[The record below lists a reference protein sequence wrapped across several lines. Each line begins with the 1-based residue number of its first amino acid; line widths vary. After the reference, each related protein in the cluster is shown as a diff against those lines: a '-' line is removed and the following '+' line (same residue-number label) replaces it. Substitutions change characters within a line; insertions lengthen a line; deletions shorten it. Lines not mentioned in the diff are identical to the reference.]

1 MSSFVFGFYS
11 LFLVMSLSLKTPQE
25 MSKKL
30 SYLTVA
36 AVLAFPFFIA
46 ACSESDNQST
56 RSQEPIRLDDYE
68 SLEFQDLSIDRW
80 VPLET
85 VEENLMGLDL
95 RVKYSDSLIFVL
107 DESTKKGIHVFD
119 RSGNYLTMLAEV
131 GEGPGMLP
139 SLEDFEP
146 VNGNEIQV
154 LSAVGDKT
162 SVYEVSMNGSLSKR
176 FELPY
181 IAFSFA
187 RLEEKGFLF
196 YGSYNLPFVTHRL
209 IETDLE
215 GKIIRQFLENDYE
228 NQMLPMTE
236 RNFYPSNS
244 GVLLVESFN
253 PEIYLFQ
260 GDTLSRVLRAD
271 FGNYALPAAFWEM
284 DIMEGFGMINEKG
297 FANFGSMYQQD
308 SLIVADVLFQK
319 GTEVFKQVL
328 IQQGGNRYKV
338 RADRDEKSLF
348 YFPIGIDQENRLH
361 FTTYRSI
368 LEAHVQEFPEV
379 FPLDQLPKEE
389 YDYPVIIQ
397 VSVNEPS

>member
-1 MSSFVFGFYS
+1 MSRQATY
-11 LFLVMSLSLKTPQE
+11 PI
-25 MSKKL
+25 
-30 SYLTVA
+30 VA
-36 AVLAFPFFIA
+36 AFLGLLFFISS
-46 ACSESDNQST
+46 CSESNKQST
-56 RSQEPIRLDDYE
+56 RSEEPIRLDDYE

-85 VEENLMGLDL
+85 VEENLIGLDL
-95 RVKYSDSLIFVL
+95 RIKYSDSLIFVM

-119 RSGNYLTMLAEV
+119 RSGNYQTMLAEV

-154 LSAVGDKT
+154 LSTVGDKT
-162 SVYEVSMNGSLSKR
+162 SVYEVSLNGSLSKL

-187 RLEEKGFLF
+187 RLEENGFLF

-209 IETDLE
+209 IETDPK

-236 RNFYPSNS
+236 RNFYPANS

-284 DIMEGFGMINEKG
+284 DIMEGFGMINEQG
-297 FANFGSMYQQD
+297 FANFGSIYRQD
-308 SLIVADVLFQK
+308 SLMVADVLFQK
-319 GTEVFKQVL
+319 GTEVFKHVL
-328 IQQGGNRYKV
+328 IQQGENRYKV

-348 YFPIGIDQENRLH
+348 YFPIGIDQENRIH

-368 LEAHVQEFPEV
+368 LEAHVQQFPGA
-379 FPLDQLPKEE
+379 FPMDQLPEEE

-397 VSVNEPS
+397 VSVKEPT